1 MSKQKTPTL
10 KNAFG
15 EENIK
20 RLQDTTQRIQ
30 NIFDICDEFGKISL
44 ALAERK
50 KAQPAI
56 IMHFIVCKENFEKII
71 FDGENINQILDKEDM
86 RGLSAI
92 RNIAS
97 HDYEGLNLE
106 IIESVI
112 RLKLPVI
119 KQKIDAFLQSVG

>member
-1 MSKQKTPTL
+1 MSNKTP
-10 KNAFG
+10 FS

-20 RLQDTTQRIQ
+20 RLQDTSQRIQ
-30 NIFDICDEFGKISL
+30 NIFDICDEFDKISL
-44 ALAERK
+44 ALKESK

-71 FDGENINQILDKEDM
+71 FDGENITQILNKEDM

-97 HDYEGLNLE
+97 HDYDGLNLE

-112 RLKLPVI
+112 RFKLPAI
-119 KQKIDAFLQSVG
+119 KQKIDTFLANLHS